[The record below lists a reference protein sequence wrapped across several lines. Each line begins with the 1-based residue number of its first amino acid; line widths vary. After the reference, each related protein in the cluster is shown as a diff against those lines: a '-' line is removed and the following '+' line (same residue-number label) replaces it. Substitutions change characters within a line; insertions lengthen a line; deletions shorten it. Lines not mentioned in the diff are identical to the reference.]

1 MSNEND
7 NYNNNFEE
15 IDLELKVKLRNEGIV
30 QRFVK
35 NIKHNYLKIE
45 LNHKYEKN
53 NVVVSTANIRDWS
66 KFHDTLKKM
75 LNFKGVYDQEHIRLI
90 LDTVDDN
97 FELVIENNDNF
108 GQQYSSSDLNQQI
121 QEAKEEEGEK
131 RK

>member
-1 MSNEND
+1 
-7 NYNNNFEE
+7 
-15 IDLELKVKLRNEGIV
+15 
-30 QRFVK
+30 
-35 NIKHNYLKIE
+35 
-45 LNHKYEKN
+45 
-53 NVVVSTANIRDWS
+53 
-66 KFHDTLKKM
+66 M